1 MGTWARFPFVAKHV
15 NHHVCLMH
23 DVQTMGLSV
32 GRQGRQGRW
41 QDTRT
46 ILGVQDVKMSWS
58 SVIFAGT

>member
-32 GRQGRQGRW
+32 GRQGRW
-41 QDTRT
+41 QDTST

>member
-32 GRQGRQGRW
+32 GRQGRW

-46 ILGVQDVKMSWS
+46 ILGVQDVKLSWS
-58 SVIFAGT
+58 WVIFAGT

>member
-1 MGTWARFPFVAKHV
+1 
-15 NHHVCLMH
+15 MH

-41 QDTRT
+41 QDTST